1 MPNQEGKTPYAALRC
16 QHDCGTSQRAA
27 TIVVTVGESKSLK
40 RKTFVMSV
48 QSNRPD
54 ARLIEEAFLH
64 DRPEAQESVELVTFY
79 DPKSAL
85 ASLTDSRNNLPL
97 LILTAAR
104 FPGMSGLDL
113 LKAVKSQRRLRGIPV
128 LVFGNYLPPNEV
140 EELFAEYASSVI
152 ELPGRLAELEATVRL
167 VKAYWLGIAG
177 LPISRSELSRHSAEK

>member
-1 MPNQEGKTPYAALRC
+1 
-16 QHDCGTSQRAA
+16 
-27 TIVVTVGESKSLK
+27 
-40 RKTFVMSV
+40 MSV
-48 QSNRPD
+48 QSSRPD

-64 DRPEAQESVELVTFY
+64 EDRDRPEAHEYVELVTFY
-79 DPKSAL
+79 DPKAAL
-85 ASLTDSRNNLPL
+85 GYLMDSRNNLPV

-104 FPGMSGLDL
+104 FPAMAGLDFVR
-113 LKAVKSQRRLRGIPV
+113 AVKAQRHLRGIPV

-140 EELFAEYASSVI
+140 EELFVEQASSVI